1 MGTRLEN
8 KKKTFKLIV
17 ALLSAAATL
26 IWVLFFAWML
36 CKNSTSSEVM
46 ELAEGWHVSVNGQ
59 ALAQED
65 TLAAYKFS
73 HLQVGD
79 EIVLMG
85 SFPKD
90 MARHQ
95 TMTFL
100 CYLSTIDVEIDGRQI
115 YHYGQEYA
123 EKNWLVGSGYHF
135 IDLPDNVSGKDFVIT

>member
-8 KKKTFKLIV
+8 KKKTFKFIV

-36 CKNSTSSEVM
+36 CQNSTSSEIL
-46 ELAEGWHVSVNGQ
+46 ELAEGWQVSVNGQ
-59 ALAQED
+59 ALAKED

-90 MARHQ
+90 MTLHQ

-100 CYLSTIDVEIDGRQI
+100 CYLSTIDVEIDGR
-115 YHYGQEYA
+115 
-123 EKNWLVGSGYHF
+123 
-135 IDLPDNVSGKDFVIT
+135 

>member
-8 KKKTFKLIV
+8 KKKTFKFIV

-36 CKNSTSSEVM
+36 CQNSTSSEIL
-46 ELAEGWHVSVNGQ
+46 ELAEGWQVSVNGQ
-59 ALAQED
+59 ALAKED

-85 SFPKD
+85 SLQRCTKG
-90 MARHQ
+90 
-95 TMTFL
+95 T
-100 CYLSTIDVEIDGRQI
+100 
-115 YHYGQEYA
+115 
-123 EKNWLVGSGYHF
+123 
-135 IDLPDNVSGKDFVIT
+135 

>member
-1 MGTRLEN
+1 MGTRLEE

-46 ELAEGWHVSVNGQ
+46 ELAEGWQVSVNGQ

-90 MARHQ
+90 MTLHQ

-100 CYLSTIDVEIDGRQI
+100 CYLSTIDVEADRSIIMDRSMPRRTG
-115 YHYGQEYA
+115 
-123 EKNWLVGSGYHF
+123 W
-135 IDLPDNVSGKDFVIT
+135 